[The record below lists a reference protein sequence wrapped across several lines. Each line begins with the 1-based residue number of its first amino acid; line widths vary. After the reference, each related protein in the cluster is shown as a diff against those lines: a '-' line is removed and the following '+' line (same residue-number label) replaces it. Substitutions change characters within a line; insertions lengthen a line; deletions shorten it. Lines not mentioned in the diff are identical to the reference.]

1 MTMLEIKMDELCK
14 LVGKELTVDEIEEL
28 LFNYGMELDEYDS
41 ENGTLIVEITPD
53 RPDLLSAAGLARAV
67 KKYLGIER
75 GLSQYTVG
83 RSGVDIIV
91 DRSVEK
97 IRPFIAGAVIKE
109 LDINESLLKDIIL
122 TQEKL
127 HETLCRKRKVAAIG
141 IYPFQKIV
149 PPIKYCAKNP
159 DEILFTPLGE
169 RRIMTG
175 KEILEKHETGQKYKH
190 LIETCDKYPVLIDS
204 VGQILSM
211 PPIINSEEV
220 GRVDEETK
228 EVFIEVTGINLKR
241 VFQVI
246 NILTSM
252 FVDMGGKL
260 YSVKVVYKNGKN
272 YKTPDTKPKLKRIK
286 LENVRNL
293 IGLKF
298 KTDEV
303 IDLLERMGYGIKS
316 ANNNHIDILIPYYRV
331 DILHEVDVIDDIA
344 RAHGLNN
351 MIPELPPVATV
362 GKLLRKTKIINFL
375 RDALIGLGFI
385 ECFTLTLTSKKYQ
398 YEYMNII
405 PDYVIEIPNAKSS
418 EMNIVRTWILPELIR
433 CIKANEH
440 YGLPIKLFEI
450 NDVVV
455 KDDSTDTGYRN
466 ETRLAVLIYN
476 EKCTFTDI
484 KQILDYVMNLLN
496 KKYDLEYI
504 DHGAFIEG
512 RVGKITLLSE
522 KVNVGLVGEVNPIV
536 IKNFG
541 LKYPISAMEIDLE
554 VILNE

>member
-1 MTMLEIKMDELCK
+1 MLEVKIEELRK
-14 LVGKELTVDEIEEL
+14 FVGKKLTVKEIEEI
-28 LFNYGMELDEYDS
+28 LFNYGMEVDEYDS
-41 ENGTLIVEITPD
+41 ENGTLTIEITPD
-53 RPDLLSAAGLARAV
+53 RPDLLSTVGLARAMR
-67 KKYLGIER
+67 KYLGIEK
-75 GLSQYTVG
+75 GLSHYIAKKSEV
-83 RSGVDIIV
+83 SIIV
-91 DRSVEK
+91 ERSVRN
-97 IRPFIAGAVIKE
+97 IRPSIAGTVIKG
-109 LDINESLLKDIIL
+109 LNINETLLKDIIL

-127 HETLCRKRKVAAIG
+127 HDTLCRKRRIAAIG

-159 DEILFTPLGE
+159 NEISFIPLGE
-169 RRIMTG
+169 TREMTG
-175 KEILEKHETGQKYKH
+175 REILEKHETGQKYRH
-190 LIETCDKYPVLIDS
+190 LIETYDKYPVLIDS

-211 PPIINSEEV
+211 PPIINSETI
-220 GRVDEETK
+220 GRVDEKTK
-228 EVFIEVTGINLKR
+228 DIFIEVTGTNLKR

-252 FVDMGGKL
+252 FVDMGGEM
-260 YSVKVVYKNGKN
+260 YSVRVIYENGKS
-272 YKTPDTKPKLKRIK
+272 YETPDTKPKLKKVK

-293 IGLKF
+293 TGLKL
-298 KTDEV
+298 KTNEV
-303 IDLLERMGYGIKS
+303 VDLLERMGYGIKTTS
-316 ANNNHIDILIPYYRV
+316 NNQINVLVPYYRV
-331 DILHEVDVIDDIA
+331 DVLHEVDVIDDIV
-344 RAHGLNN
+344 RAYGLNN
-351 MIPELPPVATV
+351 IIPELPPIATV
-362 GKLLRKTKIINFL
+362 GRLLRKTKVINFL

-398 YEYMNII
+398 YEYMNIK

-418 EMNIVRTWILPELIR
+418 EMSIVRTWILPELIR
-433 CIKANEH
+433 CVKTNEH
-440 YGLPIKLFEI
+440 YNLPIKLFEI

-466 ETRLAVLIYN
+466 KTRLAVLIYN

-504 DHGAFIEG
+504 NHGAFIEG
-512 RVGKITLLSE
+512 RVGKITLLPE

-554 VILNE
+554 VILDE